1 MSTVIAFLDTE
12 TTSLR
17 PDRRAWEIAVI
28 ARDEAVR
35 DKEHTWFIDADHL
48 DLGNADL
55 MSLKIGGFHDRHPQ
69 FRDDDGASVIAGMH
83 GTESDVLCQVEAVT
97 RRGPL
102 VGAGPGLRAYG
113 PIRIAQ
119 PWTPGT
125 PT

>member
-83 GTESDVLCQVEAVT
+83 GTESDVLCQVEA
-97 RRGPL
+97 G
-102 VGAGPGLRAYG
+102 
-113 PIRIAQ
+113 
-119 PWTPGT
+119 TPGGPPGRAA
-125 PT
+125 PTFHAYVLSPVMP